1 MLSKKKRPYDAS
13 SLPPE
18 AKLQR
23 NVRDLFGSNA
33 LPAQRIQ
40 SLVNDIADVS
50 VPSFQGLKRTLG
62 TNICRNL
69 RRTFLKNCQ
78 WPKLYWAEVRVQCLR
93 TSREVKQWCAFCL
106 PHEYIHVLARL
117 GDKEKVLD
125 DSALDPLSKAH
136 LEKCQALAGEKL
148 LALGLWGDGVPCNWD
163 RTESVETFTLNLPG
177 NGEYKLLRLPLTAVS
192 RKQPHRCPRTRF
204 TTCRKSSLGACSV
217 APPASFHA
225 SATTALRFC
234 PSRTGPGRDRQARAW
249 VYGLRWSR
257 CGATGSSSKSA
268 FISLGGTP
276 RRAAAGSARAHRRR
290 RDFLLGLWVSAF
302 GSLTLSVLA
311 SALALCASVSEGA
324 GLRLSSY
331 LEVAEVEPLGTGRED
346 SRERPSRA
354 SPSAGAVGG

>member
-1 MLSKKKRPYDAS
+1 MLSKRKGPYDES
-13 SLPPE
+13 SLQPE

-33 LPAQRIQ
+33 LPAHRIQ

-50 VPSFQGLKRTLG
+50 VLSFQGLRKPLG

-125 DSALDPLSKAH
+125 DSALDPLSKLH
-136 LEKCQALAGEKL
+136 LEKCEALAGEKL

-192 RKQPHRCPRTRF
+192 RKQVNLNTFHDMQEVFAWGLQCCAAGVFPHERHD
-204 TTCRKSSLGACSV
+204 G
-217 APPASFHA
+217 
-225 SATTALRFC
+225 
-234 PSRTGPGRDRQARAW
+234 
-249 VYGLRWSR
+249 
-257 CGATGSSSKSA
+257 SA
-268 FISLGGTP
+268 FLPESD
-276 RRAAAGSARAHRRR
+276 RARSGQA
-290 RDFLLGLWVSAF
+290 
-302 GSLTLSVLA
+302 
-311 SALALCASVSEGA
+311 GA
-324 GLRLSSY
+324 GLGVRAALVEVRGDWKFLKECFHFPGWNTKAGCCWKCTCTPAQARLSVGS
-331 LEVAEVEPLGTGRED
+331 LGLCAWVPD
-346 SRERPSRA
+346 SVWACLCSGSLRLCL
-354 SPSAGAVGG
+354 

>member
-1 MLSKKKRPYDAS
+1 MHSLLLRRLAPKRHSRSFLLHAPSRPQLRGAMLSKRKRPYDAS
-13 SLPPE
+13 SLSPE

-23 NVRDLFGSNA
+23 NVWDLFGSNA

-50 VPSFQGLKRTLG
+50 VLSFQGLRKPLG

-136 LEKCQALAGEKL
+136 LEKCEALAGEKL

-163 RTESVETFTLNLPG
+163 RTESVETFT
-177 NGEYKLLRLPLTAVS
+177 
-192 RKQPHRCPRTRF
+192 
-204 TTCRKSSLGACSV
+204 
-217 APPASFHA
+217 
-225 SATTALRFC
+225 LRFC

-268 FISLGGTP
+268 STSLGGTP